1 MMIAP
6 CTPASAAGVHGAI
19 ITDQCRKC
27 ASHALYGWCMVLSS
41 PTSAG
46 SAQVT
51 PCMVGAWC
59 YHHRPVPE
67 VRKSRLVW
75 LARMEKLCIHVTTR
89 HSLEKKMH
97 SAHVW
102 CQCACYVFRGKC
114 ACYVAHVTSFVV
126 SAHVTSCMIG

>member
-6 CTPASAAGVHGAI
+6 CTPASAAGVHGATI
-19 ITDQCRKC
+19 IDQCRKC

-67 VRKSRLVW
+67 VRKSRLVR
-75 LARMEKLCIHVTTR
+75 LVHGAIITD
-89 HSLEKKMH
+89 
-97 SAHVW
+97 
-102 CQCACYVFRGKC
+102 QCRKC
-114 ACYVAHVTSFVV
+114 ASHALYGWCMVLSSPTS
-126 SAHVTSCMIG
+126 AG